1 MSNTEQ
7 IIIPTT
13 VFNSTTQNCFD
24 GIDVSVSVLGLQ
36 SSKAYRLTLTTLVS
50 QGGLADDQPTML
62 LFPSTGSTEAALPT
76 SLPSFDNVT
85 SKAVSYTHLTLP
97 TILLV

>member
-50 QGGLADDQPTML
+50 EGGLSDDQPTICL
-62 LFPSTGSTEAALPT
+62 LYTSDAA
-76 SLPSFDNVT
+76 DE
-85 SKAVSYTHLTLP
+85 
-97 TILLV
+97 

>member
-50 QGGLADDQPTML
+50 QWW
-62 LFPSTGSTEAALPT
+62 
-76 SLPSFDNVT
+76 
-85 SKAVSYTHLTLP
+85 AV
-97 TILLV
+97 